1 LVTVRN
7 FQAKVFALRSEKF
20 SAFLQ

>member
-1 LVTVRN
+1 M
-7 FQAKVFALRSEKF
+7 FVFLLFVLRSEKF

>member
-1 LVTVRN
+1 L
-7 FQAKVFALRSEKF
+7 ALRSEKF